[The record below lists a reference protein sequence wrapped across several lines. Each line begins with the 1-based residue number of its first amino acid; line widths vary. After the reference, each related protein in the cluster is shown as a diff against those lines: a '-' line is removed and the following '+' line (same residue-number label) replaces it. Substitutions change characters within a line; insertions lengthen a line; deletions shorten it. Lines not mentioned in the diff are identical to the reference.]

1 MLGRLLPVA
10 LVLAAAVADGR
21 GAHEAAFYLLVA
33 AVPAAAISALSAF
46 GELVELP
53 GRARGQA
60 AARANALLSVLALVS
75 VLVGAAARGQA
86 TEGVPP
92 VATSALV
99 ACLALFVAQ
108 ALVALLAPAGADVE
122 RAPAHDEREHLAEAA

>member
-1 MLGRLLPVA
+1 MGNRLLPLA
-10 LVLAAAVADGR
+10 LVVAAAIADGR

-53 GRARGQA
+53 GRARGEV
-60 AARANALLSVLALVS
+60 AARANALLSALALVS

-92 VATSALV
+92 VGTSALV

-108 ALVALLAPAGADVE
+108 ALVALVAPAAADE
-122 RAPAHDEREHLAEAA
+122 QRAQPHEERERLAEAA